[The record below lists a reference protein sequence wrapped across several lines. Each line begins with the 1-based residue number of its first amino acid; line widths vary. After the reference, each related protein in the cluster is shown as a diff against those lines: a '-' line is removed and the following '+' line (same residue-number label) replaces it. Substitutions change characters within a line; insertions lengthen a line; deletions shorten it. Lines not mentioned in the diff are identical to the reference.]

1 MLPLRFRIV
10 RREWSPDELVESW
23 TLIGE
28 DWQLVGNKTGA
39 TRLGF
44 AVLLKFFEVE
54 ARFPRSPEEVPAQ
67 AVVYV
72 AEQVKV
78 EPADF
83 VGYRW
88 DGRSIKYH
96 REQIRAAFGF
106 REATRADEERLAGW
120 LAGQ

>member
-23 TLIGE
+23 TLIGV

-67 AVVYV
+67 AVVYL

-78 EPADF
+78 EPAGLRGVP
-83 VGYRW
+83 VGW
-88 DGRSIKYH
+88 PVDQVPPGADSLAPIPLPC
-96 REQIRAAFGF
+96 
-106 REATRADEERLAGW
+106 TR
-120 LAGQ
+120 GQPRGLWA